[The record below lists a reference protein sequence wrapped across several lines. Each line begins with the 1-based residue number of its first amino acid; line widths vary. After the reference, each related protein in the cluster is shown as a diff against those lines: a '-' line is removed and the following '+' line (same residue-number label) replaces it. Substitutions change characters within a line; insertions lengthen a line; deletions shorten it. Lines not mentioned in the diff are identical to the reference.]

1 MPNDNAGAKVSF
13 FFDLPILQFVTTF
26 ASRNS
31 LSFTKKEQKVK
42 VVADSSSTRTE
53 WALIDGNTVVER
65 ASTQGLNPYFL
76 SRREISHSVRME
88 LPQVF
93 FKRRWE
99 HVHFY
104 GAGCSND
111 QKKKS
116 VEASLV
122 AQFKTPVT
130 VESDMLGAARG
141 LLVDKPG
148 IACILGTGSNSCLYD
163 GYKISKNVP
172 PLGYVL
178 GDEGSGAS
186 LGKLWLSDCLKGI
199 APQELRQLFYDKYE
213 VSADKI
219 MDLVY
224 STPHPNRTL
233 SGYSW
238 FLAENLDNQYV
249 IQLIHNEISRF
260 FSRNISQYEYRKYP
274 VCFVGAV
281 AVAYSQILKQVADEW
296 GIILSKIIP
305 GSLPGLIEFHS
316 STSDK

>member
-1 MPNDNAGAKVSF
+1 
-13 FFDLPILQFVTTF
+13 
-26 ASRNS
+26 
-31 LSFTKKEQKVK
+31 
-42 VVADSSSTRTE
+42 
-53 WALIDGNTVVER
+53 
-65 ASTQGLNPYFL
+65 
-76 SRREISHSVRME
+76 ME
-88 LPQVF
+88 LPQAF
-93 FKRRWE
+93 FRRRWE
-99 HVHFY
+99 HIYFY

-111 QKKKS
+111 LKKRT
-116 VEASLV
+116 VEASLI

-141 LLVDKPG
+141 LLVNEPG

-163 GYKISKNVP
+163 GNKIVKNVP

-199 APQELRQLFYDKYE
+199 APQELRQSFYDKYK
-213 VSADKI
+213 VSADEI

-238 FLAENLDNQYV
+238 FLSENLNNQYV
-249 IQLIHNEISRF
+249 VELIHNEISRF
-260 FSRNISQYEYRKYP
+260 FSRNISQYEYKQHP
-274 VCFVGAV
+274 ICFVGAV
-281 AVAYSQILKQVADEW
+281 AVAYSTILKQVADEW
-296 GIILSKIIP
+296 GIELSKIIP

-316 STSDK
+316 SISNKQEQLR